1 MVLPVTFHHLSSA
14 GFTRTVLT
22 RGLFLAGTGK
32 PRSKNSDLLDPMFF
46 HSSANVGGSF
56 ILLGWMGGG
65 LGGSWPGYRFAL
77 NPWNSGNLLRA
88 VMSMMV
94 LNTSLKPRNS
104 KPYD

>member
-1 MVLPVTFHHLSSA
+1 
-14 GFTRTVLT
+14 
-22 RGLFLAGTGK
+22 
-32 PRSKNSDLLDPMFF
+32 MFF

-65 LGGSWPGYRFAL
+65 LGGSWPGYRFPL